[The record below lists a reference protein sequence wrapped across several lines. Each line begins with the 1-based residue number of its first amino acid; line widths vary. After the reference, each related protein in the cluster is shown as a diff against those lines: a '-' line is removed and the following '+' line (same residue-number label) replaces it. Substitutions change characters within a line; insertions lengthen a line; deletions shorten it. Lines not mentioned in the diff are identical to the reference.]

1 MKAMST
7 AVQVIHTG
15 AVVMNQPQRLTQQEL
30 KELIEKVKAL
40 RVLTKMT
47 GAFTGRRI
55 GALLG
60 NLATEDLV
68 LVSNALQLKPRELP
82 RTHQQ

>member
-1 MKAMST
+1 
-7 AVQVIHTG
+7 
-15 AVVMNQPQRLTQQEL
+15 MNQPTRLKQEEL

-40 RVLTKMT
+40 RALTKMT

-60 NLATEDLV
+60 NLATEDWCL
-68 LVSNALQLKPRELP
+68 
-82 RTHQQ
+82 